1 MRVETVLKNIRL
13 RSGLTQEELAQ
24 SLGVSRQSIIA
35 LEVGRYQPSINLALH
50 IAQLFDMPV
59 EMIFRSQVKVKPND
73 KIKLIPQ
80 EGGGDMEPKD
90 REMAPLS
97 PWRDIMNM
105 RDTIDRYFDDSV
117 MNYSRSSTIP
127 YPALNV
133 RQTSNEVIVEA
144 DVPGMK
150 DDEIEIEITDNSL
163 CIKGERQTSDEV
175 KKEDYFHREV
185 IYGSFNRSIAL
196 PVEVNPDAAKAKIEH
211 GTLVVTLPKKEPEAA
226 KSVKIKPTTGK

>member
-35 LEVGRYQPSINLALH
+35 LECGRYQPSINLALH

-59 EMIFRSQVKVKPND
+59 EMIFRSSVKIKPNE
-73 KIKLIPQ
+73 KIKLISR
-80 EGGGDMEPKD
+80 EGGGDMDKD
-90 REMAPLS
+90 REVAPLS
-97 PWRDIMNM
+97 PWRDIINM
-105 RDTIDRYFDDSV
+105 RDTIDRFFDDSI

-133 RQTSNEVIVEA
+133 RQSANEVIVEA

-150 DDEIEIEITDNSL
+150 EDEIEIEITDNTL
-163 CIKGERQTSDEV
+163 CIKGERKTANEV
-175 KKEDYFHREV
+175 KKEDYYHREV
-185 IYGSFNRSIAL
+185 IYGSFNRSITL
-196 PVEVNPDAAKAKIEH
+196 PVEVNPDATTAKIEH
-211 GTLVVTLPKKEPEAA
+211 GTLTVKLPKKEPEAA
-226 KSVKIKPTTGK
+226 KSVKIKPSKNE